1 MRPIRK
7 EMVESQLYQL
17 REALGGGRPP
27 VARKQLWVMYSEKNY
42 TGIVKFVRDSMNL
55 DLRIRVGLSN
65 VDSRTQAPAWVQ
77 MPSPMPP
84 LGTPA
89 FKQTL
94 ATVFLSKSFLSRANF
109 DQVVL
114 AVAHEISHIVLN
126 STNHPLRDQETAVD
140 LTAMLLGYRDFYVGG
155 CESVRIERRWF
166 SRIETHAHQRYGYL
180 TPDEVRYADRILAGH
195 LGLSKFRSWYQA
207 RAVALLSLLAFLA
220 GVSLWIGLQGP

>member
-1 MRPIRK
+1 
-7 EMVESQLYQL
+7 MVDSQLYQL
-17 REALGGGRPP
+17 RESLGGGRPP
-27 VARKQLWVMYSEKNY
+27 VARKQLWVMYREKNY

-55 DLRIRVGLSN
+55 GLRIRVGLSN
-65 VDSRTQAPAWVQ
+65 VDSRTHAPAWVQ

-84 LGTPA
+84 LGTPE

-140 LTAMLLGYRDFYVGG
+140 LTAMVLGYRDFYVGG

-166 SRIETHAHQRYGYL
+166 SRLETHAHQLYGYL
-180 TPDEVRYADRILAGH
+180 TPDEVRYADRILARRSV
-195 LGLSKFRSWYQA
+195 LNSFRSWYWA
-207 RAVALLSLLAFLA
+207 RGVALLSILALLA
-220 GVSLWIGLQGP
+220 GVSLWIGLLGP